1 MNSPVE
7 EIKSRLS
14 IEEVVGSYI
23 ELKSFG
29 KTQKA
34 LCPFHREKTPSFVVS
49 EERQSFYCFGCNKG
63 GDIFTFV
70 EEFEGVDF
78 RGALKIL
85 AEKAGVNISEY
96 QSSPHKIEERDA
108 LFEILDVANQAY
120 VNQLEMSESA
130 KDYVKKRG
138 ITEQT
143 KEYFNL
149 GYAPDSWS
157 FILDTLKKRNLDIKL
172 VEKSGLVIKK
182 DGGGYYDRF
191 RNRVMFPISDSS
203 GRVIGFSGRTLST
216 DDTVAKYI
224 NSPETPIFKKRD
236 VLFGMDKSKSHIRK
250 LDFSILVE
258 GQMDLVLSHQSGFR
272 NTIATSGTAL
282 TEQNESASGSVT
294 NLELAK
300 RLSKNLVIA
309 FDSDEAGKKAAV
321 KNARIAYGLGMDVKI
336 ASLPQ
341 GKDPADVIL
350 SDKNDW
356 RKVIK
361 ESRDVVVFQ
370 LEEIEKNS
378 KDKKDVLK
386 RVRTDIFP
394 TVRAIPSPLERE
406 HYINLIAERLG
417 MRAETVIDEFEST
430 LSNRRLQARS
440 NLTASNDK
448 SGEPPPKNPE
458 DEERLYLASL
468 ISLKKSKSYEREL
481 GEFEEIFNESPESM
495 LGKLKAEERER
506 ILFEAEAKREK
517 MSNITLEIKS
527 LLRHLKIK
535 SLETQAREILI
546 KIKNAESLAEKEIAQ
561 ELLESYS
568 KLSREIEALKEI
580 K

>member
-157 FILDTLKKRNLDIKL
+157 FILDTLKKRNFDIKL

-203 GRVIGFSGRTLST
+203 GRVIGF
-216 DDTVAKYI
+216 
-224 NSPETPIFKKRD
+224 
-236 VLFGMDKSKSHIRK
+236 
-250 LDFSILVE
+250 
-258 GQMDLVLSHQSGFR
+258 
-272 NTIATSGTAL
+272 
-282 TEQNESASGSVT
+282 
-294 NLELAK
+294 
-300 RLSKNLVIA
+300 
-309 FDSDEAGKKAAV
+309 
-321 KNARIAYGLGMDVKI
+321 
-336 ASLPQ
+336 
-341 GKDPADVIL
+341 
-350 SDKNDW
+350 
-356 RKVIK
+356 
-361 ESRDVVVFQ
+361 
-370 LEEIEKNS
+370 
-378 KDKKDVLK
+378 
-386 RVRTDIFP
+386 
-394 TVRAIPSPLERE
+394 
-406 HYINLIAERLG
+406 
-417 MRAETVIDEFEST
+417 
-430 LSNRRLQARS
+430 
-440 NLTASNDK
+440 
-448 SGEPPPKNPE
+448 
-458 DEERLYLASL
+458 
-468 ISLKKSKSYEREL
+468 
-481 GEFEEIFNESPESM
+481 
-495 LGKLKAEERER
+495 
-506 ILFEAEAKREK
+506 
-517 MSNITLEIKS
+517 
-527 LLRHLKIK
+527 
-535 SLETQAREILI
+535 
-546 KIKNAESLAEKEIAQ
+546 
-561 ELLESYS
+561 
-568 KLSREIEALKEI
+568 
-580 K
+580 